1 MAKILGLVIALP
13 AEAKA
18 VIGKKHWRRQGR
30 WLTHR
35 HALPSGHTLLVIRS
49 GIGPENALSAAR
61 WLVRQGVCTLGI
73 TGVSGGLRPGLK
85 PGDLIVADQVCRH
98 EDGPEDCFWPT
109 AGEYADLLSQQ
120 LADSGRRVFRGPI
133 ATGATPVQNSAEK
146 QALFSK
152 SGCFA
157 VDMESAA
164 VACAAR
170 EAAVPF
176 FALRAI
182 CDPVDRSL
190 PADLVDILSHNGVLQ
205 PTVLLGKLL
214 RRPLLALDLIRLRQ
228 DFVTALKALKSPWQ
242 ASLEDTLAACLPEDE
257 QTAAIFHTD
266 ADFFMKGGSAF
277 PADPESALPAPAAEN
292 APKNSEQS
300 PISAPS
306 RESEQRGRVNAPRK
320 WPQ

>member
-18 VIGKKHWRRQGR
+18 VMGKKHWRRQGR
-30 WLTHR
+30 WLTHC
-35 HALPSGHTLLVIRS
+35 HALPAGHTLLVIRS
-49 GIGPENALSAAR
+49 GIGPENALCAAR
-61 WLVRQGVCTLGI
+61 WLARQGVCALGI

-98 EDGPEDCFWPT
+98 EDGPEDRFWPT
-109 AGEYADLLSQQ
+109 ASEYTDLLSRQ

-146 QALFSK
+146 RALFSK
-152 SGCFA
+152 SGCLA

-170 EAAVPF
+170 ETALPF

-182 CDPVDRSL
+182 CDPADRSL
-190 PADLVDILSHNGVLQ
+190 PADLVDILGQNGVLQ

-214 RRPLLALDLIRLRQ
+214 RHPLLALDLIRLRQ
-228 DFVTALKALKSPWQ
+228 DFLAALKALKSTWQ
-242 ASLEDTLAACLPEDE
+242 ASLKNRLAACLPEDE

-266 ADFFMKGGSAF
+266 AESCRKGDSAF
-277 PADPESALPAPAAEN
+277 PWIE
-292 APKNSEQS
+292 
-300 PISAPS
+300 
-306 RESEQRGRVNAPRK
+306 RVRYRR
-320 WPQ
+320 